1 MNEGRHPFFPSTRDR
16 AKAIQ
21 VGFRFGHVGTHS
33 SRTMMFEEL
42 SAVLA
47 AVPGTAREEA
57 YAAAIV
63 DDNCLAKQTV
73 ANRRHSWQHLREL
86 YSFDPTTPLFRV
98 LARLWPMDVF
108 GRRLLALLATLAR
121 DPLMLSTAAVITALP
136 EASEFQ
142 RGVMRSAID
151 KAAGDR
157 LGESTVEKVIRNT
170 ASSWAQAGHLEGRTF
185 KVRRVVKATPAT
197 VAFALYLA
205 DAAGFHG
212 QDALGSAWLR
222 VLDCGTSR
230 ATELALEAKRLGL
243 IDLRTAGDV
252 FDLDLARLDPA
263 LPEGSRT

>member
-47 AVPGTAREEA
+47 AVPAPAAEEA
-57 YAAAIV
+57 YAAAII
-63 DDNCLAKQTV
+63 DDNCLGKQTV
-73 ANRRHSWQHLREL
+73 ANRRHSRQHLREL
-86 YSFDPTTPLFRV
+86 YSFDPATPLFRV
-98 LARLWPMDVF
+98 LARLWPMDVA

-121 DPLMLSTAAVITALP
+121 DPLLLSTAPVIVGLP
-136 EASEFQ
+136 ETGEFQ
-142 RGVMRSAID
+142 RGAMRSAIE
-151 KAAGDR
+151 KAAGER
-157 LGESTVEKVIRNT
+157 LGEATVDKVIRNT
-170 ASSWAQAGHLEGRTF
+170 ASSWAQSGHLQGRTF
-185 KVRRVVKATPAT
+185 KIRRLVKATPAT

-212 QDALGSAWLR
+212 QGALGSAWLR
-222 VLDCGTSR
+222 VLDCGESR

-252 FDLDLARLDPA
+252 FDLDLTRLDPA
-263 LPEGSRT
+263 RPPGSRS